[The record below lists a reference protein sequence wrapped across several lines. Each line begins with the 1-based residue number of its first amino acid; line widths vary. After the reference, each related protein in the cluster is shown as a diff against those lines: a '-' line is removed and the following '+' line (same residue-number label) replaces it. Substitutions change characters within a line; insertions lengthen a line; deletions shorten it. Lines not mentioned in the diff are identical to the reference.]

1 MGPRGHPAVPQ
12 VRTRSVGECV
22 EYYYLW
28 KKSERYD
35 YFSQQTR
42 LGRRKYGPSGTTYV
56 QWASSRAWAQG
67 RTGSP
72 GEHLLPEAAVP
83 MQPPMA
89 SSFHRDT
96 DQDLDGSDP
105 DSLARPRSSPPLPPA
120 ADGLGPEQDP
130 LARMHIGENV
140 G

>member
-1 MGPRGHPAVPQ
+1 M
-12 VRTRSVGECV
+12 GECV

-56 QWASSRAWAQG
+56 WRASSRTWGQG
-67 RTGSP
+67 TTGSP
-72 GEHLLPEAAVP
+72 REHLPPEAAVSLQSP
-83 MQPPMA
+83 MVP
-89 SSFHRDT
+89 SFHRDI

-105 DSLARPRSSPPLPPA
+105 DGLARPRSSPPLPPA
-120 ADGLGPEQDP
+120 ADGLSPEQDP
-130 LARMHIGENV
+130 LARMHIGKNV
-140 G
+140 GGPLPLGEHPCNAL